1 MSAPAPGREVGP
13 GEMARAIADDP
24 GPCTLATHR
33 NPDGDAIGSLLG
45 LARALR
51 AQGRDVLM
59 WHPDRPP
66 VPEELAFLLAPGEAI
81 VTDLPADAAARTLI
95 VLDCASERR
104 LADAPPATLGRR
116 ILNIDHHHD
125 NSRFGE
131 LNLVD
136 AAASSTAELVARVLE
151 AAGWPIDR
159 TVAEPLYVGLVT
171 DTGRFMYSNTSP
183 EAHRVAGVLLAA
195 GVDAAAMGRTLYE
208 SVPLV
213 RARLLGR
220 GLAGA
225 ETLLDGRL
233 AYLALGPE
241 DFAAAGTD
249 DADGLVEALRGIR
262 GVDVAAVA
270 LCRADGATRVSLRAA
285 NPAVDVSAIAHAE
298 HGGGHPAAAGF
309 TTHRSQDDLRR
320 WLAAEVG
327 SRLDG

>member
-1 MSAPAPGREVGP
+1 VSPAGPEVDVAG
-13 GEMARAIADDP
+13 MARALAEDP
-24 GPCTLATHR
+24 GPFTLATHR

-51 AQGRDVLM
+51 DRGREVVA
-59 WHPDRPP
+59 WHPDDPP
-66 VPEELAFLLAPGEAI
+66 VPEDLAFLLAPGEVVALE
-81 VTDLPADAAARTLI
+81 LPADPTTRTL
-95 VLDCASERR
+95 VAVDCANERR
-104 LADAPPATLGRR
+104 LADTPPAALGRR
-116 ILNIDHHHD
+116 VLNIDHHHD
-125 NSRFGE
+125 NTRFGD

-136 AAASSTAELVARVLE
+136 AGASSTAELVGRVLE

-159 TVAEPLYVGLVT
+159 AVAEPLYVGLVT
-171 DTGRFMYSNTSP
+171 DTGRFMYSNTTP
-183 EAHRVAGVLLAA
+183 EAHRVAGLLLAA

-208 SVPLV
+208 SVPLA

-233 AYLALGPE
+233 VYLALGPD

-262 GVDVAAVA
+262 GADVSAVA
-270 LCRADGATRVSLRAA
+270 LRLADGATRVSLRAA

-309 TTHRSQDDLRR
+309 TTRRAPDDLRR